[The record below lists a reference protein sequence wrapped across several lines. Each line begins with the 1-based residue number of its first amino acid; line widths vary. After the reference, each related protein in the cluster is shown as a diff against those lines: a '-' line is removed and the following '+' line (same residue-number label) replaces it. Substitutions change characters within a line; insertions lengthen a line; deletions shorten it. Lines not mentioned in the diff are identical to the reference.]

1 MRMLARPSRSKG
13 RVPRARSK
21 GSGGKL
27 DVERWSR
34 VLCAGVRGL
43 SMALDRSLLQSLLR
57 VEQPWSVRSYR
68 FDFATRKIDIWIG
81 PGSVLSWFG
90 VARKT
95 TEAIVEHQW
104 RHDNLGGWHSYIHL
118 SLPAGTTLPNVP
130 WTGAADQP
138 LTRSLAHKL
147 LTLLG
152 EGVHLRHICEVLDLS
167 LDEVWKYR
175 YAAGAS
181 ISAGADADTGEPP
194 LVARGTPP
202 PRTAVRAIPTPPP
215 ASPPPTD
222 GSVPDLGDPIWQ
234 HLLEGRVHIDIRILS
249 LKLLLSR
256 MRTQLAGV
264 SDEEIRLLRM
274 RELHRYFVR
283 NERMLGYEL
292 YQIKAA

>member
-1 MRMLARPSRSKG
+1 
-13 RVPRARSK
+13 
-21 GSGGKL
+21 
-27 DVERWSR
+27 
-34 VLCAGVRGL
+34 
-43 SMALDRSLLQSLLR
+43 MALDRSLLQSLLR

-68 FDFATRKIDIWIG
+68 FDFTARKIDIWIG
-81 PGSVLSWFG
+81 PGSVLNWFG
-90 VARKT
+90 VVRKA
-95 TEAIVEHQW
+95 TEAVVEHYW
-104 RHDNLGGWHSYIHL
+104 RHDNLGGWHSYVHF
-118 SLPAGTTLPNVP
+118 SLPVGAVLPNVP
-130 WTGAADQP
+130 WTGAPDQP
-138 LTRSLAHKL
+138 LTRSLARKL

-181 ISAGADADTGEPP
+181 VSGGPDGEAGEPP
-194 LVARGTPP
+194 MVARSTPA
-202 PRTAVRAIPTPPP
+202 PRAAVRAVPTPAP
-215 ASPPPTD
+215 ASASPAVIDD
-222 GSVPDLGDPIWQ
+222 GAVPDLADPIWQ

>member
-1 MRMLARPSRSKG
+1 
-13 RVPRARSK
+13 
-21 GSGGKL
+21 
-27 DVERWSR
+27 
-34 VLCAGVRGL
+34 
-43 SMALDRSLLQSLLR
+43 MALDRSLLQSLLR

-68 FDFATRKIDIWIG
+68 FDFAARKIDVWIG

-90 VARKT
+90 VARKA
-95 TEAIVEHQW
+95 TETAVEHHW
-104 RHDNLGGWHSYIHL
+104 RHDNLGGWHSHIHL
-118 SLPAGTTLPNVP
+118 SLAAGTPLPNVP

-181 ISAGADADTGEPP
+181 ISAGADAGEPP
-194 LVARGTPP
+194 LVARDTPP
-202 PRTAVRAIPTPPP
+202 PRTGARTTPVPAPATSPATAV
-215 ASPPPTD
+215 D
-222 GSVPDLGDPIWQ
+222 SVPDLADPIWQ